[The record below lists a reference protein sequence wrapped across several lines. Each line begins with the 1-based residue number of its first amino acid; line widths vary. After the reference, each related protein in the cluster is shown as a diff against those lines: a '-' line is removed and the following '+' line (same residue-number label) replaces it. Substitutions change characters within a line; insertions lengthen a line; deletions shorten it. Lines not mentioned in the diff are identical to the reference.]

1 MNLKLS
7 CYISSMRN
15 HCINRDI
22 EMISY
27 LLIGHTLNQSYNDI
41 LLAITQLFVI
51 LWSPGY
57 HIRNLRT
64 YIILF
69 QLPFCI
75 SYGRNKDFFLHFRVV
90 PEPFLII
97 VYIIKCST

>member
-1 MNLKLS
+1 
-7 CYISSMRN
+7 
-15 HCINRDI
+15 
-22 EMISY
+22 MISY

-51 LWSPGY
+51 LWSLRY

-75 SYGRNKDFFLHFRVV
+75 SYGRNKDFFLHLRMMLQ
-90 PEPFLII
+90 PFLII
-97 VYIIKCST
+97 VDVIEGGTQLVVMQSIRRQILLQRSIP